1 MKNKYFILSAVCSAS
16 LLGACVNV
24 DDETA
29 QTPSVYWEAPA
40 DAQPRE
46 FVEPKDIHDHSIDV
60 EGEKAGTA
68 KAGGT
73 AGEKADVEV
82 KAESKSAASNS
93 GAAGSGVAKAGSAA
107 INGGKFVRASD
118 KIDAGNPLQIT
129 DLIDIA
135 LENNPATRVSWFNA
149 KAAAA
154 AVGKADS
161 AYYPQLS
168 VSGNVYRARTK
179 PSLGYGGAA
188 ARMGRYYET
197 GYGPSAEI
205 NWLLCDFGKRSASVE
220 SARAALFASNFEYNR
235 AVQEVILNVNLAY
248 YSLFEA
254 LGNVAAAK
262 LNIEDAQTAYLSA
275 RERFNSG
282 VGNKPDMLNALAN
295 LKNAEYALQNSEA
308 SVETARAGLAQA
320 LGVRVTSKLKI
331 GDDFVVPASSQTDAK
346 IDDLLAEAM
355 RSRQDLL
362 AAYANLKKTE
372 MDIDVAKRNFLPQI
386 SATASATYLD
396 YSEHGRNAQD
406 DLRVGVGISWSLFE
420 GFARKYD
427 LISAKMQRRAQAQIL
442 KQVQIK
448 IMSDIWS
455 AYYLYKSAFK
465 QLASAEAA
473 VEANLEAYNAT
484 KAGYESGVNSITD
497 FLNSQNRLA
506 SARQQVVLAK
516 STLAS
521 SIAKLA
527 YAVGS
532 LR

>member
-1 MKNKYFILSAVCSAS
+1 
-16 LLGACVNV
+16 
-24 DDETA
+24 
-29 QTPSVYWEAPA
+29 
-40 DAQPRE
+40 
-46 FVEPKDIHDHSIDV
+46 
-60 EGEKAGTA
+60 
-68 KAGGT
+68 
-73 AGEKADVEV
+73 
-82 KAESKSAASNS
+82 
-93 GAAGSGVAKAGSAA
+93 
-107 INGGKFVRASD
+107 
-118 KIDAGNPLQIT
+118 
-129 DLIDIA
+129 
-135 LENNPATRVSWFNA
+135 
-149 KAAAA
+149 
-154 AVGKADS
+154 
-161 AYYPQLS
+161 
-168 VSGNVYRARTK
+168 
-179 PSLGYGGAA
+179 
-188 ARMGRYYET
+188 
-197 GYGPSAEI
+197 
-205 NWLLCDFGKRSASVE
+205 
-220 SARAALFASNFEYNR
+220 
-235 AVQEVILNVNLAY
+235 
-248 YSLFEA
+248 
-254 LGNVAAAK
+254 
-262 LNIEDAQTAYLSA
+262 
-275 RERFNSG
+275 
-282 VGNKPDMLNALAN
+282 
-295 LKNAEYALQNSEA
+295 
-308 SVETARAGLAQA
+308 
-320 LGVRVTSKLKI
+320 
-331 GDDFVVPASSQTDAK
+331 
-346 IDDLLAEAM
+346 
-355 RSRQDLL
+355 
-362 AAYANLKKTE
+362 

-532 LR
+532 LN